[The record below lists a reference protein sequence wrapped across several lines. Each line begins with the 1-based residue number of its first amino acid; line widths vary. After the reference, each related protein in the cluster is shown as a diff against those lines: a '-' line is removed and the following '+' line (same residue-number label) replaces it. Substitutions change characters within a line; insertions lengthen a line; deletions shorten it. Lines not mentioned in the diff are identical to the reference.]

1 MLTRKI
7 IKQLAKIVLAALIL
21 ANLLTLGSGLL
32 LPQTGNTIALAQTQD
47 FSKNNPNTF
56 KNPGLFD
63 LKEDS
68 YRKFLPGTSGTSAQ
82 ERAQNLIDRIFRV
95 VRLALGSIAS
105 IIALV
110 AAIRLIVTEGSDDDY
125 NEAKQM
131 LVYAVAGICIVAL
144 SSDIASVF
152 SPEDGGL
159 LGGDAELSQRA
170 KLFDNKIRIVLTFI
184 KYFIGSVAI
193 LMLVRIGGRMVA
205 LSESEDELGQDKK
218 NLGLIA
224 MGLVMMI
231 FSDYLIRKVLFRV
244 DSPVA
249 GNVSIDIPEAI
260 QQLIGF
266 TNLAISFVGPL
277 AMITLVAGGLM
288 YALSGANE
296 DLAGQAKKMIQV
308 SLIGIILIYSGYAIV
323 NTFIVG
329 RF

>member
-1 MLTRKI
+1 MIRK
-7 IKQLAKIVLAALIL
+7 LAKIALTALIA
-21 ANLLTLGSGLL
+21 ANLLTLGSGLI
-32 LPQTGNTIALAQTQD
+32 LPQRSEMTTLAQTQD
-47 FSKNNPNTF
+47 FSKNNPETF
-56 KNPGLFD
+56 NNPGLFD
-63 LKEDS
+63 LNES
-68 YRKFLPGTSGTSAQ
+68 AYRKFLPGTTGTSAQ
-82 ERAQNLIDRIFRV
+82 DRAQNLIDRIFRV

-105 IIALV
+105 IIAIV

-144 SSDIASVF
+144 SADIASVF

-170 KLFDNKIRIVLTFI
+170 KLFDNKIKIVLTFI

-224 MGLVMMI
+224 MGLMMMI

-244 DSPVA
+244 DSPAA

-296 DLAGQAKKMIQV
+296 ELAGQAKKMIQV

-323 NTFIVG
+323 NTFIIG